1 MGVTMLALARFT
13 LKGPYRAAAVVGLLA
28 LLAVFIVPVTGLSP
42 VSLFLTLATNLL
54 AVVLVGLI
62 ILTQGLGA
70 GFKVIGSSAIVV
82 SVVAWLVL
90 KSPEP
95 GISMVVLQWLPVIFL
110 AQILRGTNSLALTLL
125 AGITI
130 GVVVI
135 VVQSYF
141 WADLEANWFAQLV
154 QRDDGVQGEGTQLSQ
169 EQTQQLAQFVRLM
182 MLLFASSLYLMYMMV
197 IFVARW
203 VQARLA
209 ESQGFGQE
217 FRALS
222 LGKPAAVVAILVV
235 PLGLWLQ
242 QAWLLSFAFVVV
254 IAFMFQGIA
263 VVHSKLAAR
272 KQSFLLLLLFY
283 VLLVF
288 TWQITGILTAL
299 TGIVDNWLVFRKK
312 PENPIN

>member
-13 LKGPYRAAAVVGLLA
+13 LKGPYQAAAIVGLLA
-28 LLAVFIVPVTGLSP
+28 ILAVFIVPVVGLSP

-62 ILTQGLGA
+62 ILTQGLGP
-70 GFKVIGSSAIVV
+70 GLKVIASSAIAA
-82 SVVAWLVL
+82 SLLAWMVL
-90 KSPEP
+90 KSPEA

-110 AQILRGTNSLALTLL
+110 AQTLRSTKSLAMTLL
-125 AGITI
+125 AGIAL

-135 VVQSYF
+135 VLQGLF
-141 WADLEANWFAQLV
+141 WTELEASWFAQLV
-154 QRDDGVQGEGTQLSQ
+154 QRGEGPQLNQ
-169 EQTQQLAQFVRLM
+169 EQTQQLGQFVRLM
-182 MLLFASSLYLMYMMV
+182 MLLFPSSLYLMYMLV
-197 IFVARW
+197 ILVARW
-203 VQARLA
+203 MQARLA
-209 ESQGFGQE
+209 DSKGFGQE
-217 FRALS
+217 FCALT
-222 LGKPAAVVAILVV
+222 LGKPAALVAVLVV

-242 QAWLLSFAFVVV
+242 QTWLLSLAFVIV

-263 VVHSKLAAR
+263 VVHSKLAPR

-288 TWQITGILTAL
+288 AWQIAGILTSI